1 MILFST
7 SDCKICSVIFR
18 IIWHIQ
24 YEMQYNEVQ
33 SEKGATKK
41 EQAEKCSP
49 ENAGTCNS
57 NTTTASNPRREPFSV
72 RQDNQYGFASTRS
85 QSIDNI
91 KSSIDTI
98 QNDIWEGN
106 QSIHTK

>member
-1 MILFST
+1 
-7 SDCKICSVIFR
+7 
-18 IIWHIQ
+18 
-24 YEMQYNEVQ
+24 MQYNEVQ

-41 EQAEKCSP
+41 KQAEKCSP

-57 NTTTASNPRREPFSV
+57 NTTTASNPRREPLNV